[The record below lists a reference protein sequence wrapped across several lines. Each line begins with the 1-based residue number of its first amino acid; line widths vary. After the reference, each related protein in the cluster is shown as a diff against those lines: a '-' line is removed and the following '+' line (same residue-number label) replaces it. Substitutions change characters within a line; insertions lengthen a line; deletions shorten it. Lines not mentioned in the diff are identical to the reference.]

1 MKKSEFFERPDLAT
15 MEGDVLR
22 ISFNVTE
29 EQVPVN
35 TQEETPAG
43 HVPETRTLYRAY
55 VVRLKNPFTI
65 ERIKAALL
73 AHEYEGELLSATAAE
88 AIAAEALLTLV
99 DAGILTG
106 DRLAIAKTMKLAQLA
121 TYDSSDAVN
130 QFTYQGVNMW
140 LDKDMRNGLIAR
152 LNAEKAMGKT
162 TSTLWY
168 ENMSF
173 TLAIDD
179 GLQMLAALEVYAS
192 ECYDSTAAHK
202 AEILAM
208 EISDAV
214 IAYDFTTGYPDKL
227 VFK

>member
-43 HVPETRTLYRAY
+43 QEPETRTLYRAY

-65 ERIKAALL
+65 ERIKDALL
-73 AHEYEGELLSATAAE
+73 SHEYDGELLTATAAE

-192 ECYDSTAAHK
+192 ECYDCTAAHK

-208 EISDAV
+208 GISDAV

>member
-43 HVPETRTLYRAY
+43 QEPETRTLYRVY

-73 AHEYEGELLSATAAE
+73 AHEYDGELLSATTAE
-88 AIAAEALLTLV
+88 AIAAEALLSLV

-106 DRLAIAKTMKLAQLA
+106 DRLAIAMTMKLAQLA
-121 TYDSSDAVN
+121 TYDNSDAVN

-140 LDKDMRNGLIAR
+140 LDRDMRNGLIAR
-152 LNAEKAMGKT
+152 LNA
-162 TSTLWY
+162 
-168 ENMSF
+168 
-173 TLAIDD
+173 
-179 GLQMLAALEVYAS
+179 
-192 ECYDSTAAHK
+192 
-202 AEILAM
+202 
-208 EISDAV
+208 
-214 IAYDFTTGYPDKL
+214 
-227 VFK
+227 

>member
-15 MEGDVLR
+15 IEGDVLR
-22 ISFNVTE
+22 ISFGVTE

-35 TQEETPAG
+35 PQEETPAG
-43 HVPETRTLYRAY
+43 QEPETRTLYRAY

-73 AHEYEGELLSATAAE
+73 THEYDGEVLPDTVAE
-88 AIAAEALLTLV
+88 AIAAEALLMLV

-121 TYDSSDAVN
+121 TYDNSDAVN

-192 ECYDSTAAHK
+192 ECYDCTAAHK

>member
-15 MEGDVLR
+15 IEGDVLR
-22 ISFNVTE
+22 ISFGVTE

-35 TQEETPAG
+35 PQEETPSG
-43 HVPETRTLYRAY
+43 QEPETRTLYRAY

-73 AHEYEGELLSATAAE
+73 THEYDGEVLPDTVAE
-88 AIAAEALLTLV
+88 AIAAEALLMLV

-121 TYDSSDAVN
+121 TYDNSDAVN
-130 QFTYQGVNMW
+130 LFTYKGVNMW
-140 LDKDMRNGLIAR
+140 LDKDTRNGLIAR

-168 ENMSF
+168 ENQSF
-173 TLAIDD
+173 TLDIDD

-192 ECYDSTAAHK
+192 ECYDCTASHHAS
-202 AEILAM
+202 ISAM
-208 EISDAV
+208 EVSDAV
-214 IAYDFTTGYPDKL
+214 IAYDFTVGYPSKL
-227 VFK
+227 VFN

>member
-43 HVPETRTLYRAY
+43 QEPETRTLYRAY

-65 ERIKAALL
+65 ERIKDALL
-73 AHEYEGELLSATAAE
+73 AHEYDGELLTAT
-88 AIAAEALLTLV
+88 AAEALLTLV

-192 ECYDSTAAHK
+192 ECYDCTAAHK

-208 EISDAV
+208 GISDAV